1 MNTGK
6 PLGHRLSRRSV
17 LAGAGVALMSRSAL
31 AQVSD
36 DVVKVGVLTD
46 MSGIFSD
53 NAGIGMVTAAKM
65 AVEDFGGSVVGRPIE
80 VIFANHQNK
89 PDIATGIAR
98 NWIDTEHV
106 DVIVDAIGSSVALAV
121 QSLAADKNRV
131 LLNIGSGASDL
142 TGKACTPVSVQWV
155 WDTYAVGTMLGQAMI
170 DHGRNSFFFIT
181 ADYAFGEQMQRDTSR
196 AILAGGGT
204 ILGSIRH
211 PFGQTDFS
219 SAMLQAASSK
229 ATVIVL
235 ANAGGDTINAV
246 KAAGEFQLMSGGTQ
260 SLAALVGIREIRSLG
275 LAAAQGIITPTSF
288 YWDRDDDTRAFAV
301 RFSKRTGFTP
311 GELQAGGYSAVRHY
325 LKAIEQ
331 CGTDEAKSV
340 VRTMKSM
347 PVADFFAQHA
357 RLREDGRMVHDMYLV
372 QVKAPADSKNDWDV
386 MKTLE
391 TYPGDK
397 VFRPLQNGKC
407 QLVSTL

>member
-1 MNTGK
+1 MKTRK

-17 LAGAGVALMSRSAL
+17 LAGAGVALLSRMAR

-53 NAGIGMVTAAKM
+53 NSGIGMVTAARM
-65 AVEDFGGSVVGRPIE
+65 AVEDFGGSVVGKPIE
-80 VIFANHQNK
+80 VIFADHQNK

-106 DVIVDAIGSSVALAV
+106 NVIVDAIGSSVALAV

-204 ILGSIRH
+204 ILGSVRH

-229 ATVIVL
+229 AKVIVL

-246 KAAGEFQLMSGGTQ
+246 KSAGEFQLMRGGAQ

-275 LAAAQGIITPTSF
+275 LAVAQGIITPASF

-301 RFSKRTGFTP
+301 RFSKRGGFMP

-325 LKAIEQ
+325 LKAIER

-347 PVADFFAQHA
+347 PVTDFFAQHA

-372 QVKAPADSKNDWDV
+372 QVKAPTDSKNDWDI
-386 MKTLE
+386 MKTLA

-397 VFRPLQNGKC
+397 VFRPLQDGQC
-407 QLVSTL
+407 QLVPTL